1 MKHARGA
8 HWLGRA
14 AGMAAAMVLLGGL
27 ALSGTATAAT
37 KTYQLGAIFPL
48 SGPNSIYGKLFSQ
61 AANLA
66 VEDVN
71 KSGKIN
77 GKLKVVYADSQALP
91 QPAVVA
97 MNKLVNVNKVKFTLT
112 AFSGVSKAI
121 APIGNRQH
129 VLMVNGGGVSPEL
142 AIGGYFLNDI
152 PLSNDEVK
160 ALWPYAVHHMGI
172 KKIAVV
178 HVNDPF
184 GNGVNSVIKSQ
195 CKKLGCDIVSDV
207 SIDPSSTSFQ
217 SEVVKIR
224 AAQPDAVYL
233 ASYGQQQNVLA
244 KQLRDGGVN
253 AQLLSYSAFGIPST
267 EKLDAAQGSIF
278 TAEHVNYSANEM
290 TKKFRAD
297 FKKKYGSAPN
307 YYQVNYYNAVIVY
320 ADLIKYL
327 QDHNQKFTG
336 PNLLKALHSIA
347 SFDVVGGKVSF
358 RKNGTVQMPI
368 AINRLKNGKPETMT
382 VVKP

>member
-1 MKHARGA
+1 MKHIRGKR
-8 HWLGRA
+8 WLHRA
-14 AGMAAAMVLLGGL
+14 AGFAMGLTLLGGL
-27 ALSGTATAAT
+27 ALAGTATAAN
-37 KTYQLGAIFPL
+37 KTYKLGAIFPL

-71 KSGKIN
+71 KSGQIK
-77 GKLKVVYADSQALP
+77 GKLKIDYADSQALP

-97 MNKLVNVNKVKFTLT
+97 MNKLVNVDKVKFTLT

-129 VLMVNGGGVSPEL
+129 VIMVNGGGVSPEL

-160 ALWPYAVHHMGI
+160 ALWPYVVNHMGI
-172 KKIAVV
+172 KKIAVI

-184 GNGVNSVIKSQ
+184 GNGVNGVIHDQ
-195 CKKLGCDIVSDV
+195 CKKLGCDVVSDI

-253 AQLLSYSAFGIPST
+253 AQLLSYSGFGIPGT
-267 EKLDAAQGSIF
+267 EKLDAAQGALF
-278 TAEHVNYSANEM
+278 TAEHVNYNANKM
-290 TKKFRAD
+290 TKKFRED
-297 FKKKYGSAPN
+297 FKKKYGNAPN
-307 YYQVNYYNAVIVY
+307 YYQVNYYNAVIIY

-327 QDHNQKFTG
+327 QDHNQSFTG
-336 PNLLKALHSIA
+336 PHLLNALHSIG

-358 RKNGTVQMPI
+358 RKDGTVQMPI
-368 AINRLKNGKPETMT
+368 AINRLKNGKPETVT